1 MSGRR
6 GVVVRFACL
15 LVIAGVGMF
24 IWGPLPIDHGAHGYA
39 DSRSWLGVP
48 NAANVLV
55 NLPIFWLAVWGWCVT
70 RTGHWPHALR
80 LPWQSFHLAVM
91 AAALSAAMYHASPS
105 NMTLAATRTCMAA
118 AFALLALGM
127 LAERV
132 DPRFGAGEICAS
144 VVALV
149 MLAGVAAASTARH
162 EGVIDLRVLQ
172 LVETTPILL
181 LLAGVLR
188 MPGSHT
194 QAQGWMI
201 TLALYAASRLFDLA
215 DSALLR
221 VTGWISGHTLMHV
234 SLGLVVGWMVYRA
247 AVTRGGEAVTEA
259 SASQR
264 QTSLN
269 TTG

>member
-1 MSGRR
+1 MSTRR
-6 GVVVRFACL
+6 GVVVRCACL
-15 LVIAGVGMF
+15 LAITGIGLLV
-24 IWGPLPIDHGAHGYA
+24 WGPLPTEHSAHRYA

-80 LPWQSFHLAVM
+80 LPWQAFHLSVM
-91 AAALSAAMYHASPS
+91 AAALSAAMYHASPG
-105 NMTLAATRTCMAA
+105 NITLAVTHTCMAA

-132 DPRFGAGEICAS
+132 DPRFGAGTMCVS

-149 MLAGVAAASTARH
+149 MLAGVAAANAARH
-162 EGVIDLRVLQ
+162 DGVIDLRLLQ
-172 LVETTPILL
+172 LIEMTPILL
-181 LLAGVLR
+181 LLAGILR
-188 MPGSHT
+188 MPGAHT
-194 QAQGWMI
+194 RAQGWMI
-201 TLALYAASRLFDLA
+201 TLALYAASRLLDLA
-215 DSALLR
+215 DVALLQA
-221 VTGWISGHTLMHV
+221 TGWISGHTLMHV
-234 SLGLVVGWMVYRA
+234 ALALVVGWMVYRA
-247 AVTRGGEAVTEA
+247 AATRGGEALIEA
-259 SASQR
+259 WASQR